1 VPTSFDHD
9 VKKLFRQKDRDC
21 MLRKRGFDLWKY
33 ADVKQWADKILSQ
46 VQSGDMPP
54 DGAWPQNDIEVF
66 KQWIDGGMQS

>member
-1 VPTSFDHD
+1 
-9 VKKLFRQKDRDC
+9 